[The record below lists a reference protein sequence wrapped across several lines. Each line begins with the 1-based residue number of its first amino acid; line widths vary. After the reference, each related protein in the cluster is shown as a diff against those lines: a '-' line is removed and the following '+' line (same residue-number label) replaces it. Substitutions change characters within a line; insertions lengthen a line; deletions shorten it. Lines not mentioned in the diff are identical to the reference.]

1 MLDMEIES
9 LLNTIIKKLK
19 NHIKDCKQADLSDS
33 QIWDDHIHN
42 KKEKEYIQ
50 LFEEF
55 KELKNNHPLEINS
68 TKFIEAEELLQEL
81 HNELLRYSTH
91 FKNL

>member
-1 MLDMEIES
+1 MLGMEIES

-19 NHIKDCKQADLSDS
+19 NHIRDCKQADFSDS

-42 KKEKEYIQ
+42 KKEKECIQ
-50 LFEEF
+50 LFEEL
-55 KELKNNHPLEINS
+55 KELKNNYPLERNS
-68 TKFIEAEELLQEL
+68 TKVIEAEELLQEL
-81 HNELLRYSTH
+81 HNELLHYSTH